1 MTDNDNDKDMEQL
14 LAELEN
20 MPEDQAEA
28 LAGTAAQDA
37 PREEFMTRALD
48 VAQRGC
54 LAGEPPIGACI
65 VKDGQVIACLHNAVI
80 SEMDITAH
88 AEVRVLR
95 EACRLLKALDLS
107 GCEIYSTV
115 EPCAMCMSACYY
127 AHVSRLV
134 FGARLSDMARFTDDE
149 LSVRPEEL
157 IQDQPRQVEIVGDF
171 MREACVDLLARWS
184 AQNTNVSG

>member
-1 MTDNDNDKDMEQL
+1 MEQL

-20 MPEDQAEA
+20 MPEEQAEA
-28 LAGTAAQDA
+28 LVGTAASA
-37 PREEFMTRALD
+37 NSPEKAFMSRALEM
-48 VAQRGC
+48 AERGR
-54 LAGEPPIGACI
+54 LAGEPPVGACI
-65 VKDGQVIACLHNAVI
+65 VKDGEVLACLHNAVV

-95 EACRLLKALDLS
+95 EACRMLKALDLS

-134 FGARLSDMARFTDDE
+134 YGARLSDMTEYTGDE
-149 LSVRPEEL
+149 LSVRPDEL
-157 IQDQPRQVEIVGDF
+157 IRGQQRQVEVVGDF
-171 MREACVDLLARWS
+171 MREACVDLLERWARERPG
-184 AQNTNVSG
+184 ATG